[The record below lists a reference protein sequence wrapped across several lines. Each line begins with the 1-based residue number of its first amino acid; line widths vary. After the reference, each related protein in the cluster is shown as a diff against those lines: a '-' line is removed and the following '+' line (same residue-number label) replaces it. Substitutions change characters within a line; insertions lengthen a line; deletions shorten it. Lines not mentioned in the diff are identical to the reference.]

1 MSNVSFEQIFKSND
15 SNRDKF
21 LSRIFGIFS
30 EKFVHFWCECPQSPY
45 KDLGRPTIK
54 LPDEKRGYTLD
65 FSFQSKQDGNI
76 FIGELKCELE
86 YENYKYLTLASPS
99 QLDHHNK
106 EAFKRFLDIG
116 KNNDQYKV
124 TINNKIVSVSGAI
137 LVWGSITPEGRRN
150 IINYTGLADVL
161 SLEQIINDLINWNNQ
176 DYIDF
181 NQQRETWCQELF
193 IILGRKVH

>member
-1 MSNVSFEQIFKSND
+1 M
-15 SNRDKF
+15 
-21 LSRIFGIFS
+21 
-30 EKFVHFWCECPQSPY
+30 
-45 KDLGRPTIK
+45 
-54 LPDEKRGYTLD
+54 D
-65 FSFQSKQDGNI
+65 FAFQSKQDGNI

-86 YENYKYLTLASPS
+86 YENYKYLTLTSPS